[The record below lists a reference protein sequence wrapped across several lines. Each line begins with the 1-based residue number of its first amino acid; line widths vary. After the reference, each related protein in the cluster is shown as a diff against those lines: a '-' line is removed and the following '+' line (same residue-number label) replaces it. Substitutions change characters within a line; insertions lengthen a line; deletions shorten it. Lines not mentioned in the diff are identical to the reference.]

1 MLRAPCVSCQLEIEA
16 MPTVYVVIV
25 TRMNTAAK
33 PERLVLR
40 HKNAATVVTSP
51 AASSPNIWMP
61 TRSEYIPG
69 MAAIKNAV

>member
-1 MLRAPCVSCQLEIEA
+1 
-16 MPTVYVVIV
+16 
-25 TRMNTAAK
+25 MNTAAK

-51 AASSPNIWMP
+51 AAGSPNIWMP